1 MAAEK
6 LFRKIGWVGLAVVMG
21 VLLAALQIG
30 WCASREPEREDD
42 GPPHPTTRAAPLAA
56 GTSFQVARLAIPT
69 YPYTPFLLLQY
80 DGPYAYHKLDW
91 ASYAG
96 AEPVSQDYVLLVM
109 ENDYV
114 RVTLLP
120 ELGGRVY
127 QMIFK
132 PTGHNELY
140 QNPVIKPTHWGPPN
154 QEWWLAVGGIEWGLP
169 VDEHGYEWGEPWSWS
184 VASSTAGVTVTV
196 QDTLARDRLRATI
209 DLFLPSDRALLVVS
223 PRLENPTAQAL
234 DFKYWTNAM
243 LAPGSANT
251 VSADLRLV
259 FAAPEMSVHSTGDT
273 RRFPCADPT
282 PAGPTC
288 TFSWPVHNGRDYSR
302 LGNWR
307 EWLGFFEYPQ
317 AASDF
322 MGAYDT
328 SVDEGVA
335 RVFPPDVARGTK
347 GFGFG
352 WSDPIDPAAWTD
364 DGSTYFELHGGVA
377 PTFWDEATLD
387 AGAALTWSEYWYP
400 VAGIGFLSHATTEA
414 ALSVCEESGN
424 LRVGVHSTAARA
436 DRQSALYVWDK
447 ATCEQVARMD
457 LAAIDAAHP
466 YLASVSMGGR
476 AVDELAVVY
485 ADSAGRRLAGDEY
498 PTNCLAPDPRVEL
511 LPPWVETTSFPVAW
525 GDPADWW
532 AGGVTNAVQFR
543 DGYEGAWTDW
553 LTETRA
559 VSATFQ
565 GAHGHTYFF
574 RARTLWGDGGE
585 WTDEEWGQAFATVLV
600 EPAAVLVTSR
610 KMANGRGANSHSA
623 WFLPGEAFSYTVLLS
638 NTGNLAATVALTDPL
653 PAGMSALTETFAS
666 DSGLPPGLIGDAIQW
681 SGAVPAGESVRLTYV
696 LSPTVD
702 MQPGERVTNTA
713 LIAGSV
719 MGGLERQA
727 VAWPAWGG
735 WLPLIIQSD

>member
-1 MAAEK
+1 MASEMS
-6 LFRKIGWVGLAVVMG
+6 LRKIGWVGLAFLMG

-30 WCASREPEREDD
+30 WCASSEPEHEDD
-42 GPPHPTTRAAPLAA
+42 RPLRQPTITASASKT
-56 GTSFQVARLAIPT
+56 GFQVTSLTILT
-69 YPYTPFLLLQY
+69 YPYTPFLLLHY

-91 ASYAG
+91 SSYGG
-96 AEPVSQDYVLLVM
+96 AEPVPQDYVLLVM

-140 QNPVIKPTHWGPPN
+140 QNPVIKPTHWGPLN
-154 QEWWLAVGGIEWGLP
+154 QAWWLAVGGIEWGLP

-184 VASSTAGVTVTV
+184 VVSSTAGVTVTV
-196 QDTLARDRLRATI
+196 QDTLAADRLRATI

-223 PRLENPTAQAL
+223 PRLENPTAQTL

-273 RRFPCADPT
+273 RRFPCAAPT
-282 PAGPTC
+282 PTGPTC

-317 AASDF
+317 AESDF

-335 RVFPPDVARGTK
+335 RVFPPEVARGTK

-377 PTFWDEATLD
+377 PTFWDEAMLD
-387 AGAALTWSEYWYP
+387 AGAALTWNEYWYP
-400 VAGIGFLSHATTEA
+400 VAGIGVFTDATTEA
-414 ALSVCEESGN
+414 ALSVREESGN
-424 LRVGVHSTAARA
+424 LHLGVHSTAARS
-436 DRQSALYVWDK
+436 DGQSALYVWDK
-447 ATCEQVARMD
+447 ATCEQVARVD
-457 LAAIDAAHP
+457 LPAIDAAHP
-466 YLASVSMGGR
+466 FMASVSTGGR
-476 AVDELAVVY
+476 ALDQLAVVY
-485 ADSAGRRLAGDEY
+485 GDSAGNRMAGDY
-498 PTNCLAPDPRVEL
+498 PPNCLAPDPRIEP
-511 LPPWVETTSFPVAW
+511 LPAWVETTSFAVTW

-532 AGGVTNAVQFR
+532 AGIVTSAVQFR
-543 DGYEGAWTDW
+543 DGDEGAWTDW
-553 LTETRA
+553 MAETIA
-559 VSATFQ
+559 VSATFH

-574 RARTLWGDGGE
+574 RAKTLWGNGSE
-585 WTDEEWGQAFATVLV
+585 WADDEWGQAFTTVLT

-610 KMANGRGANSHSA
+610 KSVNGRSASTHSA
-623 WFLPGEAFSYTVLLS
+623 WFLPGEAFSYTLLVS
-638 NTGNLAATVALTDPL
+638 NTGSLAATVAVTDPL
-653 PAGMSALTETFAS
+653 PAGMAALTETFAS
-666 DSGLPPGLIGDAIQW
+666 DSGLLPALVSDAIHW
-681 SGAVPAGESVRLTYV
+681 SGTVQAGESVRLTYA
-696 LSPTVD
+696 LLPTVD
-702 MQPGERVTNTA
+702 IRSGERVTNTA
-713 LIAGSV
+713 QIAGSV
-719 MGGLERQA
+719 LGALDRQA
-727 VAWPAWGG
+727 VAWPAWGC
-735 WLPLIIQSD
+735 WLPVITKSD